1 MIPPGAL
8 SPTDDKWLAGL
19 PFVYVHC
26 FLLLFYYFCCFFLPS
41 VRCFF
46 QTNGLLFSV
55 GQLRSFRNASS
66 FQYIPTSYFF
76 FFFKSFLFL
85 YARSTGIY
93 SPKWTTFSSIFPP
106 RLYSPFMYIMTRK
119 WPLAKAVYIE
129 HQNLIT
135 PQHPPV
141 YHHRPVC
148 LHIRLLHLTYNAP
161 TIKMSWK
168 LCAFFYCKWLGGC
181 CWNLFAFSSYT
192 TFIDF
197 ILARGFFLR
206 IMNNALIFI
215 HSNMLASSKI
225 ITSAQY
231 RYGAPLKLLGL
242 STTLNWTGLFIL
254 FFANMCDSPYIKM
267 QWAV

>member
-1 MIPPGAL
+1 MACGFAVCVCSLFFIIIL
-8 SPTDDKWLAGL
+8 L
-19 PFVYVHC
+19 
-26 FLLLFYYFCCFFLPS
+26 FLLFFLTPPPP

-55 GQLRSFRNASS
+55 GQLHSFRNASS
-66 FQYIPTSYFF
+66 FQYIPNSYFF
-76 FFFKSFLFL
+76 SFLSLSIFICTL
-85 YARSTGIY
+85 DRYLFTQMNNV
-93 SPKWTTFSSIFPP
+93 SSIFPP

-119 WPLAKAVYIE
+119 WPLAAKAVYIE

-161 TIKMSWK
+161 IIKMSWK